1 MGTDE
6 PTPTNYPGMIPD
18 YRSSRSD
25 VGSSTT
31 DRYHLDS
38 GYGGSK
44 SLATSARS
52 VDQLDHGQSG
62 QSIHGDVHE
71 LHTFS
76 DDGYPDASVRSDPS
90 PHYQYPTMDVLGD
103 NAQRNAVTFELACS
117 HQGCGA
123 IAKNQSEHK
132 KHMLRH
138 EKPFK
143 CDVPGCSKIGGFS
156 TNNDLDRHK
165 KSVHKIMPKNST
177 DRSFRCAALN
187 CPKKEKIW
195 PRLDN
200 FRQHCFRIHPGED
213 CDELVRKSEMDPG
226 HSKQASNFDDS
237 SNHDAGDV
245 RLGPEI
251 SGMTNFINPWI
262 TFDSPLSTLPV
273 PTYTFYGLGKQD
285 KHTSISNPT
294 SPDGP
299 EIGSDLARYSP
310 SLQQPDTRHLLQVPD
325 MNSPRKRIRPRSPS
339 SKPFSD
345 FEPPNNVDPFKSPSE
360 RSTKGKYLAS
370 AKKAEEVS
378 EKLASEITKCIN
390 LSRDSPGAIQ
400 ATIKNRL
407 LLTFNPDLSR
417 KRSAQMAALQDDND
431 EGKRTRIECDQCPT
445 TTARQC
451 EMKYQHPLQPYSK
464 FGSKNDWKRH
474 ENTQHYQIEAWRCH
488 EPPRTSAIGQCASIF
503 YRREQFQTH
512 LRDTHQR
519 DEVYIRE
526 QCISRRI
533 GRNGQGA
540 FWCGLCVE
548 VVELRSKGLDA
559 WEERFS
565 HIDDRHYK
573 AGQKIEEWV
582 PLESNVPKGRLNRGG
597 LEGTDCHD
605 DGNDCAHSESS
616 GSSEEDADDR
626 SSLGNTPKVQ
636 SSTPQKRI
644 TASAAEESAG
654 CPNREKG
661 PRSSGRQLEVW
672 YCVMKRLIRL
682 AGSYSAAADGEGRT
696 SLAQATPASN
706 APIDG
711 VEAVKVTMSRLTL
724 RYEFLGSRPPARK
737 HVRRTLAWKHVR
749 RGSDTGHSISV
760 ASCVLLQG
768 PIQDKRDNVVLGT
781 RLYSALVHVRD
792 MQLGEL
798 GCTYQSRRTVDAA
811 PSTSSGNWRIPTLH
825 GPDILDRL
833 IDVAMNV
840 CGEL

>member
-1 MGTDE
+1 MGIDE
-6 PTPTNYPGMIPD
+6 PTPTNYPGMILD

-132 KHMLRH
+132 H

-226 HSKQASNFDDS
+226 HSKQASNFDNS

-325 MNSPRKRIRPRSPS
+325 MNSPPDEVGRKHMKRHTRPYGCTYHGC
-339 SKPFSD
+339 SK
-345 FEPPNNVDPFKSPSE
+345 
-360 RSTKGKYLAS
+360 
-370 AKKAEEVS
+370 
-378 EKLASEITKCIN
+378 
-390 LSRDSPGAIQ
+390 
-400 ATIKNRL
+400 
-407 LLTFNPDLSR
+407 
-417 KRSAQMAALQDDND
+417 
-431 EGKRTRIECDQCPT
+431 
-445 TTARQC
+445 
-451 EMKYQHPLQPYSK
+451 K

-661 PRSSGRQLEVW
+661 P
-672 YCVMKRLIRL
+672 
-682 AGSYSAAADGEGRT
+682 SAAADGEGRT

-724 RYEFLGSRPPARK
+724 RYEFLGSRPPART

-760 ASCVLLQG
+760 ASCILLQG

-811 PSTSSGNWRIPTLH
+811 PSTSSGN
-825 GPDILDRL
+825 
-833 IDVAMNV
+833 
-840 CGEL
+840 